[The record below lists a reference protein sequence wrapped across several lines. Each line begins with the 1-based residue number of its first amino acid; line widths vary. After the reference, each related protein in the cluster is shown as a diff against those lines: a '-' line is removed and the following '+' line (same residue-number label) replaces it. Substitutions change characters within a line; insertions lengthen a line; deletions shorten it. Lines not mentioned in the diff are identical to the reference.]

1 MISTDGIGLK
11 ATELISPA
19 NNLKFN
25 VLEKK
30 HKEKIVLQLRDIR
43 SKQKI
48 DVKDKKRTNF
58 SILSTTQKN
67 RVGAKKKMPPKIIN
81 EIKIGAMQSFKKYD
95 KLNTVEVSVKDS
107 EVNTFLSRFK
117 RYKYRL
123 IIDNLLLSCSLTKDT
138 NVILIGC
145 NGLSD
150 AKESLINGK
159 TIKTL
164 GVVNINQIE
173 SWDKLKGKSKWVIV
187 VFNDS
192 ELDPTSNILLL
203 DLRVPT
209 YTISYI
215 LNLAC

>member
-1 MISTDGIGLK
+1 MNQEIAEINKIFDKNVNVIKGLVNRIGDLPKITLEQRNFFLFNEGNCKNHTFYTELNKKKKIISTDGIGLK

-30 HKEKIVLQLRDIR
+30 HKEKVVLQLKDIR

-67 RVGAKKKMPPKIIN
+67 RVGVKRKMTSKIIN
-81 EIKIGAMQSFKKYD
+81 EIKIGGMQSFEKYD
-95 KLNTVEVSVKDS
+95 KLNPVEVSVKDS

-123 IIDNLLLSCSLTKDT
+123 IINNLLLSSSLTKDT
-138 NVILIGC
+138 NGYL
-145 NGLSD
+145 
-150 AKESLINGK
+150 
-159 TIKTL
+159 
-164 GVVNINQIE
+164 
-173 SWDKLKGKSKWVIV
+173 
-187 VFNDS
+187 
-192 ELDPTSNILLL
+192 
-203 DLRVPT
+203 
-209 YTISYI
+209 
-215 LNLAC
+215 

>member
-30 HKEKIVLQLRDIR
+30 HEEKIVLQLKEIR

-58 SILSTTQKN
+58 SILPTIQKN
-67 RVGAKKKMPPKIIN
+67 RVGAKRKMPPKIIN
-81 EIKIGAMQSFKKYD
+81 EIKIGGMQSFEKYD
-95 KLNTVEVSVKDS
+95 KLNPVEVSIKDS

-123 IIDNLLLSCSLTKDT
+123 IINNLLLSSSLTKDT

-159 TIKTL
+159 IIKTL
-164 GVVNINQIE
+164 GVVNINQSE
-173 SWDKLKGKSKWVIV
+173 SWDKLKGKSK
-187 VFNDS
+187 
-192 ELDPTSNILLL
+192 
-203 DLRVPT
+203 
-209 YTISYI
+209 
-215 LNLAC
+215 